1 MSKKVCYIQN
11 DETGLFEGSVS
22 EEECSFLMA
31 KADVDPK
38 KGVVKKAGKRRYD
51 NHGVDFAIPHDFN
64 GDVQKRYIRMFNS
77 SREILAE
84 HGRTYPDKDVAKYVG
99 DGYWTGQA
107 SEYEAGDEELTSS
120 GERYGFDHNAVAINR
135 IFTYKTPPIIKK
147 GLFVVVGDLGKDD
160 GNIDIRRVNN
170 TGMYALSMAIQ
181 ICTISGH

>member
-1 MSKKVCYIQN
+1 
-11 DETGLFEGSVS
+11 
-22 EEECSFLMA
+22 
-31 KADVDPK
+31 
-38 KGVVKKAGKRRYD
+38 
-51 NHGVDFAIPHDFN
+51 
-64 GDVQKRYIRMFNS
+64 MFNS

-107 SEYEAGDEELTSS
+107 SEYEAGDDELTSS

-170 TGMYALSMAIQ
+170 TGMYASYKDEKGVTQQYPHPTNIVDFHKGSLDKFCAKSNCGRQPIMMK
-181 ICTISGH
+181 ICDSIEEAQQVQKEMKVKIKKWRSENVTK